1 MISVFAAAFLAAS
14 LPTDQID
21 SVALAAYWYK
31 KDERGVGDS
40 ISEQGKP
47 KRYPAF
53 AISEDTFL
61 VRDPF
66 VRAKH
71 LDRIEILFRG
81 EVLPAKEVARIE
93 EQEAV
98 VVRSE
103 RPVPGVKPL
112 VFASTNAPVSG
123 VSWRWEHDSFV
134 ADPVGAGTNDHLR
147 VVIDSGKA
155 YRQGERDTLYLD
167 RDRAPVSVDFGAR
180 RELVDGKID
189 FSSPAEWKRVPAESF
204 ESDASAI
211 ERKAAEAAL
220 GLVIRLEP
228 EEKEE
233 SRGGMFS
240 FRIRSYDDDGPG
252 KNEID
257 TWGFAVGD
265 KIVAP
270 CNLKGEAIAR
280 LKTAEATFP
289 DGSVTNLVFAG
300 TLAEWNAILFTV
312 PAEFAGKLKP
322 LALAEGDALSFDNGR
337 AWIVEVEN
345 ENGRIVTTAGI
356 KRFDGV
362 TFLRG
367 ARFVPGVRDVGDF
380 DREEWR
386 HRSSPSYVL
395 DGDGRLVCTALARR
409 FSSQRWRENEV
420 EAVAAEEFRDIL
432 AGKAYNPEFAP
443 RSEDDRHRFVWLGV
457 DSARLT
463 DALAREKKAQSYLA
477 NYSRPPYIT
486 EVYPDS
492 PAEKAGLK
500 VGDIL
505 LALRRGNEG
514 ERELE
519 ASYGYS
525 SHDWGSYFESESR
538 YVPDSTPWP
547 DVEDELNRMFSA
559 FGTGAKVTIIY
570 ARDGERKE
578 AEVTLAAAPVHYA
591 STKKVRNRTLG
602 LSVKDMTFEVRRYFK
617 FDESEPG
624 VVIAR
629 VKPGSPAA
637 VAGLKP
643 YELVTEV
650 NGEKVVDAKDFAAK
664 VKDKADLLF
673 SVRRLAKTRMVKIHV
688 DLDTEKDKERK

>member
-14 LPTDQID
+14 LPTDRID

-31 KDERGVGDS
+31 KDERGIGDS
-40 ISEQGKP
+40 VSEQGKP

-103 RPVPGVKPL
+103 RPVAGVKPL
-112 VFASTNAPVSG
+112 VFASTNAPASG
-123 VSWRWEHDSFV
+123 LGWRWANDSLV
-134 ADPVGAGTNDHLR
+134 VDPVGAGTNDHLR
-147 VVIDSGKA
+147 VVVDSGRA

-167 RDRAPVSVDFGAR
+167 RDRVPVTVDFGAR
-180 RELVDGKID
+180 REIVDGMID
-189 FSSPAEWKRVPAESF
+189 FSSPADWKRVPAESF
-204 ESDASAI
+204 EESAAAI
-211 ERKAAEAAL
+211 ERTAAEAAV

-228 EEKEE
+228 EEKDG

-240 FRIRSYDDDGPG
+240 FRSYGDDGPG
-252 KNEID
+252 KNEVD

-265 KIVAP
+265 MIVAP

-280 LKTAEATFP
+280 LKAAEATFP

-300 TLAEWNAILFTV
+300 TLAEWNAIVFTV
-312 PAEFAGKLKP
+312 PAEFAGRLKP
-322 LALAEGDALSFDNGR
+322 LVVAGGDALSFDNGI
-337 AWIVEVEN
+337 AWAVSVEN
-345 ENGRIVTTAGI
+345 ENGRIVTTAERR
-356 KRFDGV
+356 RFDGV
-362 TFLRG
+362 SFLRG
-367 ARFVPGVRDVGDF
+367 ARFAPAAVNIGDF
-380 DREEWR
+380 DRNEWR
-386 HRSSPSYVL
+386 RGGSLSYLL
-395 DGDGRLVCTALARR
+395 DGEGRLVSAALARR
-409 FSSQRWRENEV
+409 FPSQRWRENEV

-443 RSEDDRHRFVWLGV
+443 RNEEDRHRFVWLGV

-500 VGDIL
+500 VGDVL

-519 ASYGYS
+519 GSYGYS
-525 SHDWGSYFESESR
+525 SHDWGSYFESESS
-538 YVPDSTPWP
+538 YVPGSTPWP

-650 NGEKVVDAKDFAAK
+650 NGEKVTDAKDFSAK
-664 VKDKADLLF
+664 VKGKTDLLF

-688 DLDTEKDKERK
+688 DPEAEKDKERK